1 MVEAVF
7 TNDDKRNLQVIAE
20 ELPKLRS
27 LVEELM
33 ETLEVLSDEDLMK
46 SIRAGQKD
54 VQENRVL
61 SLKELLEDLNIN
73 EKDLHGGKTII
84 GYVADSKSTHC
95 TETLMWAN

>member
-7 TNDDKRNLQVIAE
+7 TDDDKRNLQVIAE

-33 ETLEVLSDEDLMK
+33 ETLEILSDENLMK
-46 SIRAGQKD
+46 SIRASEKD

-61 SLKELLEDLNIN
+61 SFEDFLEDLSIN
-73 EKDLHGGKTII
+73 EKDL
-84 GYVADSKSTHC
+84 
-95 TETLMWAN
+95 